1 LLDVD
6 KVIEK
11 GALSELLGLLSDDS
25 LIRIPLKKIT
35 QEKEWEI
42 IGQYLDRVEIY
53 SLSTEELT
61 SILTRL
67 LTIAP
72 KTKGVS

>member
-1 LLDVD
+1 VD

-72 KTKGVS
+72 KTKGIS

>member
-1 LLDVD
+1 MD

>member
-1 LLDVD
+1 MDI
-6 KVIEK
+6 VIEK
-11 GALSELLGLLSDDS
+11 RTLSELLGILSDDS

-35 QEKEWEI
+35 QEKEWEV
-42 IGQYLDRVEIY
+42 IGEYLARVELY

-67 LTIAP
+67 LAVAP
-72 KTKGVS
+72 KIKGVS

>member
-1 LLDVD
+1 VD